1 MGRDIRITRLRT
13 TGQRLEIAVL
23 FAFDSVAES
32 HMVLALPNPK
42 KKVSRLL
49 TTTVTWWHDSARCSD
64 MVR

>member
-1 MGRDIRITRLRT
+1 M
-13 TGQRLEIAVL
+13 L